1 MTLWIAITVM
11 CLIATLFVAWPFY
24 RRQQRLSLLIG
35 GSVIAIVALS
45 AGLYAYQGSP
55 GHSSDAGAQSDVE
68 EMVASL
74 AERLE
79 NNPDDIDGWKMLAR
93 SYSTLG
99 DNNAAVLAYERV
111 VEIEQSQNAQS
122 LVDLGAAIL
131 IRDNAQIEGRTS
143 ALFESALAI
152 EPNNPSALFYAG
164 VGAFN
169 RGNTELA
176 ADRWEILLGL
186 NPPAEIRGML
196 EQRIAE
202 WRGEPLPTVQAPTT
216 ERPGAVVRAELLVSA
231 AAAQSLPAEA
241 TVFVIARDPAQPS
254 PPIAVTRR
262 MLSELPDVVELGDG
276 DSMIPGRVLSAFA
289 EFEIVARVSLSGQP
303 IAQTGDW
310 YAQALVR
317 PAENDKIT
325 LSIEHQVP

>member
-1 MTLWIAITVM
+1 MTFWIALALM
-11 CLIATLFVAWPFY
+11 CLSATLFVAWPLY

-45 AGLYAYQGSP
+45 VGLYAYQGSP
-55 GHSSDAGAQSDVE
+55 GLPSGAGAQPDVE

-79 NNPDDIDGWKMLAR
+79 NEPDDIDGWKMLGR

-99 DNNAAVLAYERV
+99 DHNAAVLAFERV
-111 VEIEQSQNAQS
+111 VELEQSQNAQS

-131 IRDNAQIEGRTS
+131 ARDNDRIEGRTS

-164 VGAFN
+164 IGAFN
-169 RGNTELA
+169 RGNAELA

-186 NPPAEIRGML
+186 NPPAEIRGL
-196 EQRIAE
+196 LGQRIAE
-202 WRGEPLPTVQAPTT
+202 WRGETPPSMPAPTA
-216 ERPGAVVRAELLVSA
+216 ERSGPVVIAEIALSA
-231 AAAQSLPAEA
+231 AAAQSLPEEA

-262 MLSELPDVVELGDG
+262 LLSELPDVVELDDG
-276 DSMIPGRVLSAFA
+276 DSMIPGRTLSTFA
-289 EFEIVARVSLSGQP
+289 ELEIVARVSLSGQP
-303 IAQTGDW
+303 IAQSGDW
-310 YAQALVR
+310 YAQALVI
-317 PAENDKIT
+317 PAESNRIS